1 MTASTR
7 RDGIRRP
14 RMLSAAFC
22 RTVNRPGRYGDGRG
36 GLGLSL
42 LVKTTLNGRWSK
54 TWSQRLRIAG
64 KPFNVGLGR
73 YPLVMLSEA
82 RQKALE
88 NARAVQ
94 QGRDPRARRMPTFGE
109 AAERVITLYEPT
121 WTGARSAQNWRSS
134 LRDYAL
140 PTLGRLPVS
149 NVTTQHVLAV
159 LAPIWNEKRTTA
171 RLVKQRVSA
180 IMKWAIAEGLR
191 GDDPAGDAIAS
202 ALPKSNGVRHHMRAL
217 PHGQVAAALAK
228 IRASMAWVSAKLALE
243 FVVLTAARSGEVRG
257 AVWDEINLNEA
268 VWTVPA
274 SRMKAKREHRVPLGR
289 RAIDVLREAQSLGD
303 ESGIVFLSV
312 RGSALADS
320 TLSKML
326 RDLRIDG
333 VVHGFRSSFRD
344 WAGDAGQPRELA
356 EAALAHVVPNQ
367 AEAAYARSDLFNRRR
382 QLMDDWAAYIAS

>member
-1 MTASTR
+1 
-7 RDGIRRP
+7 
-14 RMLSAAFC
+14 MLSAAFC
-22 RTVNRPGRYGDGRG
+22 RTVNGPGRYGDGRG

-42 LVKTTLNGRWSK
+42 LVKATLNGRWSK

-73 YPLVMLSEA
+73 YPVVMLSEA
-82 RQKALE
+82 RHKALE

-109 AAERVITLYEPT
+109 AAERVINLYEPT

-140 PTLGRLPVS
+140 PTIGRLPVS

-180 IMKWAIAEGLR
+180 VMKWAIAEGFR

-202 ALPKSNGVRHHMRAL
+202 ALPKSNGVRHHMKAL
-217 PHGQVAAALAK
+217 PHAEVGAAVKK
-228 IRASMAWVSAKLALE
+228 ISSSTAWVSAKLAIE
-243 FVVLTAARSGEVRG
+243 FLVLTAARSGEVRL
-257 AVWDEINLNEA
+257 ATWDEVNLGDA

-274 SRMKAKREHRVPLGR
+274 SRMKAKREHRVPLSQ

-303 ESGIVFLSV
+303 EIVFPSI
-312 RGSALADS
+312 RGAALADS

-344 WAGDAGQPRELA
+344 WAGDVGQPRELA

-367 AEAAYARSDLFNRRR
+367 AEAAYARSDLFERRR
-382 QLMDDWAAYIAS
+382 KLMDDWAAYIAS